1 MLYTQCP
8 DCGTIF
14 HISAQQLRTAVGQ
27 VRCGRCGSLFNALNT
42 LSEDPANLPVEDEPT
57 KADRMPPP
65 IPLPDE
71 EPLGTTGPRRS
82 PQAAQAEEPP
92 TLPSRRQPDENEVTA
107 TLEPAFTAAILGE
120 PPSAAADPPAEAI
133 QPPPRVKDPPLPPAP
148 KRPAFQPDRLA
159 KEYGFE
165 EPRRSSA
172 RGLWGLASLVLGV
185 LLVGQILWRQPQLLT
200 RAPWLH
206 GGLGSLCGVVGCQLP
221 QLRDP
226 RQFETLNRDFTQDPR
241 YPGAL
246 LVSLTLR
253 NNADFAQPPPSLDI
267 RLYSQQG
274 ELAGRRVFNPGDYGM
289 GAAKRLIPAGGEH
302 LINLS
307 LVDPG
312 REVSG
317 FRFELL

>member
-14 HISAQQLRTAVGQ
+14 RISAQQLRTAVGQ
-27 VRCGRCGSLFNALNT
+27 VRCGRCGSLFNALST
-42 LSEDPANLPVEDEPT
+42 LSEDPANLPVEYEPT
-57 KADRMPPP
+57 QADRTPPP
-65 IPLPDE
+65 IPSDGG
-71 EPLGTTGPRRS
+71 EPYGTSGPMTP
-82 PQAAQAEEPP
+82 PQATQAEEPP
-92 TLPSRRQPDENEVTA
+92 ALPSRLRPAANEVTA
-107 TLEPAFTAAILGE
+107 VLEPTFTAAMRGE
-120 PPSAAADPPAEAI
+120 PPSDAADHPAEAI
-133 QPPPRVKDPPLPPAP
+133 QPPPRVKDPRPPAP
-148 KRPAFQPDRLA
+148 KRPPFQPDRLA

-165 EPRRSSA
+165 ASRRSPT
-172 RGLWGLASLVLGV
+172 RGLWGFASLVLGV
-185 LLVGQILWRQPQLLT
+185 LLVGQILWRQPQLFI
-200 RAPWLH
+200 RVPWLH
-206 GGLGSLCGVVGCQLP
+206 AGLSSLCEVVGCQPP

-226 RQFETLNRDFTQDPR
+226 RRFEALSRDFIQDPR

-274 ELAGRRVFNPGDYGM
+274 ELAGRRVFDPRDYGT
-289 GAAKRLIPAGGEH
+289 GAAKRLIPVGGEH